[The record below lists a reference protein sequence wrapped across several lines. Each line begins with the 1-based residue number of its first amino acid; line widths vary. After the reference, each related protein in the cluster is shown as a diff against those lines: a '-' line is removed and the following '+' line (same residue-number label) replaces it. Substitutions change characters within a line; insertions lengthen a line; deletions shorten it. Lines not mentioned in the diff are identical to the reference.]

1 VCTEGEF
8 DPDVGNPSSASG
20 SSSIPTPSN
29 LSGFGTS
36 SIVVIAT
43 SRATLDWSYPNI
55 YPRFDMHRPMIE
67 DGIMFSSPQGIPGS
81 SDDAYGS
88 HDLPFTPLMLTMP
101 LPLPTLVSQTISK
114 ISDPSDDDSMA
125 AMAESLGLSLSTS
138 GPLSSSLSIS
148 EPMFAFQTDRLVKV
162 CEGDTPESVDWRS
175 QQPQLR
181 AHAPLTAEGL
191 TGGRD
196 SVSSQVSLS
205 CRLSSSAS
213 IALM

>member
-1 VCTEGEF
+1 
-8 DPDVGNPSSASG
+8 
-20 SSSIPTPSN
+20 
-29 LSGFGTS
+29 
-36 SIVVIAT
+36 
-43 SRATLDWSYPNI
+43 
-55 YPRFDMHRPMIE
+55 MIE

-175 QQPQLR
+175 QP
-181 AHAPLTAEGL
+181 PT
-191 TGGRD
+191 
-196 SVSSQVSLS
+196 
-205 CRLSSSAS
+205 
-213 IALM
+213 

>member
-55 YPRFDMHRPMIE
+55 YPRFDMHRPVME
-67 DGIMFSSPQGIPGS
+67 DGMMLSSPQGIPGS
-81 SDDAYGS
+81 SDDTYGS
-88 HDLPFTPLMLTMP
+88 HDLLFTPLMPTMP
-101 LPLPTLVSQTISK
+101 LPLPALVSQTISEVS
-114 ISDPSDDDSMA
+114 IPSDEDSIA
-125 AMAESLGLSLSTS
+125 AMTESRGLSFSTAGS
-138 GPLSSSLSIS
+138 LSSSLSIS
-148 EPMFAFQTDRLVKV
+148 EPMPAFETDRLVKV

-175 QQPQLR
+175 QP
-181 AHAPLTAEGL
+181 PT
-191 TGGRD
+191 
-196 SVSSQVSLS
+196 
-205 CRLSSSAS
+205 
-213 IALM
+213 